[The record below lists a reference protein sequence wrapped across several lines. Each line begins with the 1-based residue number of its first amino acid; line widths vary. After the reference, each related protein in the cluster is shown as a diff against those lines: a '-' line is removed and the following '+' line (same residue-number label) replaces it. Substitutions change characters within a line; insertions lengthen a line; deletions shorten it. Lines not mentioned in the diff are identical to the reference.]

1 MGIQSFHRGL
11 RQMIL
16 APWNSAG
23 SYGTEHPIKG
33 ARSMSATF
41 NMEVEELRGDDV
53 VLDQFAKLISVTY
66 SLAYAAVDLE
76 ALDILMGGTL
86 VSNASYE
93 DFLMSQGDDAPYF
106 AVAGRVVGSGGAN
119 DLHLM
124 SGKCRVSGNVAY
136 QAQLDTYIIPA
147 LEIKAVYDD
156 ATNGIAR
163 FRNFTAATA
172 LEIPLRTSTG
182 GL

>member
-11 RQMIL
+11 RQMAI
-16 APWNSAG
+16 ASHTSPG
-23 SYGTEHPIKG
+23 SYGTDYVIKG
-33 ARSMSATF
+33 ARSMSVTL

-53 VLDQFAKLISVTY
+53 VLDQHAKLISATFA
-66 SLAYAAVDLE
+66 LAYAAVDLE
-76 ALDILMGGTL
+76 ALDIIMGGTL

-93 DFLMSQGDDAPYF
+93 DFLMSQSDDVPYF
-106 AVAGRVVGSGGAN
+106 AVAGRVVGSGGTN
-119 DLHLM
+119 DLHIFA
-124 SGKCRVSGNVAY
+124 GKCRVSGNVAY

-147 LEIKAVYDD
+147 LEIKAVYE
-156 ATNGIAR
+156 TGIGICR

>member
-11 RQMIL
+11 RQL
-16 APWNSAG
+16 AIASHTSPG
-23 SYGTEHPIKG
+23 VYGTEYVIKG
-33 ARSMSATF
+33 ARSLSATF

-53 VLDQFAKLISVTY
+53 VIDQFAKLISVTF

-93 DFLMSQGDDAPYF
+93 DFLMSQGDDSPYF
-106 AVAGRVVGSGGAN
+106 AVAGRVVGSGGTN
-119 DLHLM
+119 DLHIM
-124 SGKCRVSGNVAY
+124 AGRCRVSGNVAY

-147 LEIKAVYDD
+147 LEIKAVYEDGI
-156 ATNGIAR
+156 GIAR
-163 FRNFTAATA
+163 MRNFTAPTA